1 MRLIKKK
8 ISKDKWSF
16 LPGQNYKN
24 SEGFSNYFTPIF
36 ECILSNIDRPMQK
49 NVGYSLT

>member
-1 MRLIKKK
+1 MRLMKKK
-8 ISKDKWSF
+8 ILKNKWSF

-24 SEGFSNYFTPIF
+24 SERFSNYFPPIF
-36 ECILSNIDRPMQK
+36 EYILSNIDRPMQK